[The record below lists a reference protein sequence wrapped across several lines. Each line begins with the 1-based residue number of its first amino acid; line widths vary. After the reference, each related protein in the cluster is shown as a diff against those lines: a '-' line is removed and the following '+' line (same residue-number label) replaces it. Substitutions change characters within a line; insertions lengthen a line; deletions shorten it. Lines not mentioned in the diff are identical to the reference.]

1 MSQISWHVLCLYW
14 SGALW
19 FKLRL
24 TIEYQE
30 TLKCLPDAARCIRS
44 ASSGWAW
51 GGLGGEGG
59 TCSFQHH
66 SSCCSVDFSDRAKL
80 WIVNGSVTPSLPIAR
95 ILRVGKPV
103 AGYSIRRQTPR
114 PLFTSLSAGE
124 NEIILFPPLSTHK
137 WKLNKTKQMA
147 ARRTAQRQ
155 QTCCPLPSYS
165 RFRLNEVLGFLFFFF
180 FSFFFL
186 LHLAVHTVT

>member
-1 MSQISWHVLCLYW
+1 M
-14 SGALW
+14 
-19 FKLRL
+19 
-24 TIEYQE
+24 
-30 TLKCLPDAARCIRS
+30 LPDASDLLPPGERGA
-44 ASSGWAW
+44 GWEGW
-51 GGLGGEGG
+51 RQGG
-59 TCSFQHH
+59 TCGFQHH

-147 ARRTAQRQ
+147 ARRTARRQ

-165 RFRLNEVLGFLFFFF
+165 RFRLNEVSGFLFFSLF
-180 FSFFFL
+180 FSFFIFQFTRSHN
-186 LHLAVHTVT
+186 HLARMFHKPL